1 MKKKRLQWSIPCSL
15 ATAMILGLV
24 AAPASASPMMPLS
37 LEKKVQ
43 QQERK
48 TSYEL
53 TVEQQKQEQ
62 INRIEAAKKAIDDAN
77 EAARQA
83 AMERAA
89 NQLKQ
94 ERPDIERQRP
104 TDRQQQQQPNRE
116 NPPRPHS
123 VNLIPGR

>member
-1 MKKKRLQWSIPCSL
+1 
-15 ATAMILGLV
+15 
-24 AAPASASPMMPLS
+24 
-37 LEKKVQ
+37 
-43 QQERK
+43 
-48 TSYEL
+48 
-53 TVEQQKQEQ
+53 
-62 INRIEAAKKAIDDAN
+62 
-77 EAARQA
+77 
-83 AMERAA
+83 MERAA